1 MDNKGE
7 ADWLAG
13 DAPSL
18 ADYFLGP
25 LAFYVSST
33 PDAEI
38 LLTEQRVHMW
48 WNRMKSLETFKATKI
63 N

>member
-1 MDNKGE
+1 
-7 ADWLAG
+7 
-13 DAPSL
+13 
-18 ADYFLGP
+18 
-25 LAFYVSST
+25 VSST

-48 WNRMKSLETFKATKI
+48 WDRMKALETFKATKI